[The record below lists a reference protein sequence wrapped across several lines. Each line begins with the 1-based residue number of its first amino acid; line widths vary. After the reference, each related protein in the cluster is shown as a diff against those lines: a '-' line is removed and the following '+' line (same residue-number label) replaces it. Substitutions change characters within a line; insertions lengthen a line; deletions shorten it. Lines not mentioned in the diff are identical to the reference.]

1 MEDISKFKYEEGEME
16 TRKTKKL
23 SIYIAFKKKKEVFCY
38 THKAF
43 TQAGF
48 NLSNETIS
56 VSKNHENI
64 NLTLHKIYNLLN
76 SWTLKHRTRD
86 IQITLKREIWKLL
99 YFKKINSEFPY
110 F

>member
-1 MEDISKFKYEEGEME
+1 M
-16 TRKTKKL
+16 RKGRWRPGKPKNFQFTL
-23 SIYIAFKKKKEVFCY
+23 VSKKKKEVFCY

-64 NLTLHKIYNLLN
+64 NLTSHKIYNLLY
-76 SWTLKHRTRD
+76 SRTLKHYTRD

-99 YFKKINSEFPY
+99 YFKKINSEFPD